1 MFSTPKFVRIYVFF
15 KKIMGSTRSHPLPP
29 GMPTTSSEFDGWTD
43 QELVNEINR
52 LTELLKIR
60 ETEKIK
66 KRVDRALVW
75 DDDDNIMNDPDVRKM
90 VENGEHICHMFDGEC
105 RACQHEEDEEEV
117 RVLTE
122 EEVENDPEMPA
133 TSNDEINRLQG
144 RIKEIST

>member
-1 MFSTPKFVRIYVFF
+1 MFSTPKFVTMYVFF